1 MDISEIKKKI
11 QEKWPN
17 DYTQDHALAGTLEDI
32 EKFPELLKTEFQNFL
47 ETGELPKTE
56 RDDWNYPKLIKID
69 FHPVGAFLMLDWLDR
84 EPEKAKKAL
93 ARGFDSV
100 IIK

>member
-1 MDISEIKKKI
+1 MEISEIKKKI

-17 DYTQDHALAGTLEDI
+17 DYTQEHTLAVTLEDI
-32 EKFPELLKTEFQNFL
+32 EKIPEPLKTEFQNFL
-47 ETGELPKTE
+47 QTGELPKTE
-56 RDDWNYPKLIKID
+56 KDGWSYPKLIEFG
-69 FHPVGAFLMLDWLDR
+69 FHPLGAFLMLNWLDR